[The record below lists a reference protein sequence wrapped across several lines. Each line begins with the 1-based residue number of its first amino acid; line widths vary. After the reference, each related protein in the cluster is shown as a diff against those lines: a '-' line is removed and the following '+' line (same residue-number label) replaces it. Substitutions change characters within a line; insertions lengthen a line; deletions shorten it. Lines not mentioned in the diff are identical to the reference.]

1 MNRPWELHLDAAA
14 DPAYNMAKD
23 AYLLQRAQAEGT
35 ASLRLYGWERLTLSV
50 GRSQRV
56 EREVDLAACRR
67 AGVPLV
73 RRITGGRAVLH
84 GSDLTYAVAAP
95 TALPPFDGG
104 ILPIY
109 RTLSGVFVALLR
121 ELGCEP
127 EVKAYTGRQRVALAD
142 PICFATPSAFEILVG
157 GRKLLGSAQR
167 LLPKAFL
174 QHGSLPLAPQWAL
187 LARLFRHAD
196 ARALRDQMTDLQ
208 TVGVLPAGGD
218 DAAVREALVRAFG
231 AVLGMDLRPAA
242 WRAEDEAA
250 VRALRADYAPEAPP
264 SPVAARDGRNGSD
277 HAPASRPE

>member
-1 MNRPWELHLDAAA
+1 M
-14 DPAYNMAKD
+14 
-23 AYLLQRAQAEGT
+23 
-35 ASLRLYGWERLTLSV
+35 
-50 GRSQRV
+50 
-56 EREVDLAACRR
+56 
-67 AGVPLV
+67 
-73 RRITGGRAVLH
+73 
-84 GSDLTYAVAAP
+84 
-95 TALPPFDGG
+95 
-104 ILPIY
+104 
-109 RTLSGVFVALLR
+109 LR

-218 DAAVREALVRAFG
+218 DAAV
-231 AVLGMDLRPAA
+231 
-242 WRAEDEAA
+242 
-250 VRALRADYAPEAPP
+250 
-264 SPVAARDGRNGSD
+264 
-277 HAPASRPE
+277 